1 MASMNEEEESKTAVQ
16 HVEGLEIPAAPKLA
30 HNSSGNENPMD
41 VVSGRER
48 EWQVDRQTAAPQV
61 FHASGRSCTIFSA
74 RKYLPVGLLRTRILR
89 MT

>member
-48 EWQVDRQTAAPQV
+48 ERQVDRQTAAPQV
-61 FHASGRSCTIFSA
+61 FHACTIFSA